1 MANVL
6 LHLPCI
12 LQITSESISSSQ
24 FTLGRQEQPTLSLVA
39 SLLEQTVS
47 DLEAAIEERS
57 VLLAKLRACT

>member
-1 MANVL
+1 MAKVS

-12 LQITSESISSSQ
+12 LQITSENISSNH

-57 VLLAKLRACT
+57 VLLAKLRAYT